1 VPRQGLDTRRVVE
14 QAAAIAD
21 VEGLSEVTLARVAA
35 DLGVRAPSLYNHV
48 EGRAGLLRLLAV
60 QSTSEL
66 ADAIRDAAVGRSGPG
81 ALAAIAHAY
90 RHYAHAYP
98 GRYAAT
104 LTAPAPDDLEHTAAG
119 GRAIEVILTVLAAWG
134 LGGDAALHHVRVI
147 RAALHGFVAI
157 EHEGG
162 FGLPLNLDTSFSL
175 LLATVIAGLEQPT
188 A

>member
-21 VEGLSEVTLARVAA
+21 ADGLGEVTLARVAA

-48 EGRAGLLRLLAV
+48 DGRPGLLRLLAL
-60 QSTSEL
+60 QSLNEL
-66 ADAIRDAAVGRSGPG
+66 ADALRDAAVGRSGAS
-81 ALAAIAHAY
+81 ALTAIAHAY
-90 RHYAHAYP
+90 RHYAHEHP

-104 LTAPAPDDLEHTAAG
+104 VRAPDPGDAELAAAG
-119 GRAIEVILTVLAAWG
+119 GRAIEVMLSVLAAWG
-134 LGGDAALHHVRVI
+134 FEGDAALHRVRIV

-157 EHEGG
+157 EDEGG
-162 FGLPLNLDTSFSL
+162 FALPLDLDTTFEL
-175 LLATVIAGLEQPT
+175 LLATVTAGLEHR